1 MREPLSDSLRNQ
13 IAGSTLSV
21 NEIAQRSGIS
31 QAVLC
36 RFLNR
41 KRTLRLDTAD
51 RLANYFGLAI
61 EVPDPASEPA

>member
-1 MREPLSDSLRNQ
+1 MIEPLSDSLRNQ

-21 NEIAQRSGIS
+21 NQIAQGSGIS

-51 RLANYFGLAI
+51 RLATYFGLEV
-61 EVPDPASEPA
+61 EVPDPAIEPA

>member
-1 MREPLSDSLRNQ
+1 MAEPLSESLREQ
-13 IAGSTLSV
+13 IVDSTLSV

-36 RFLNR
+36 RFLNK

-51 RLANYFGLAI
+51 RLATYFGLEI
-61 EVPDPASEPA
+61 EVPDAAIEPA